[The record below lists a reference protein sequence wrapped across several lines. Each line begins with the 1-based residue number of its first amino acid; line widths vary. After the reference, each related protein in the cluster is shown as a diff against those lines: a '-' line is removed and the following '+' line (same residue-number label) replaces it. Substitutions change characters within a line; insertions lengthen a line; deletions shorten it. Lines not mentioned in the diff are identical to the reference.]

1 MRLTPL
7 LLLFS
12 LLFFLSLLVPS
23 ASCAPH
29 PARPSRAPRQAAREA
44 ERARAAEQAR
54 QAAVQRAL
62 ARRELRRMNRLDP
75 VTLSPIGQPLPKP
88 DDPRYVMDAKHAG
101 WQRAPDA
108 PKGIVYSKRR
118 GLWFRTPARKE
129 AWVAGRWVPTSEVT
143 SQFLLLN
150 YLHDPHMHLVNG
162 KWKAYKHLGVRSWAM
177 DSMGWWR
184 LARKG
189 KDRHTM
195 FFNGRWRP
203 AREVYASDPRWF
215 RTDGKWVYAAS
226 KLLNLKLPYH
236 FRDGRWFRSRYSSK
250 IYGNYRWHDLRNNPN
265 WIPSG
270 LSRGSWTK
278 ARVTPGMKPRYFRYK
293 GLWYD
298 SPRRHLVYINRR
310 WVDAN
315 NYLVGLRLRR
325 AHRRFLR
332 GGPLTPDLR
341 EAISDAIKV
350 KFARFTKWFVKSYL
364 MGGNFSAP
372 LTGPTVKYNPAALTP
387 ETDPNRVGEA
397 VVRGVGSGIPMAL
410 LKESKQAVLR
420 QQMVQTPRHDTTFEL
435 RSSANAALEVAATK
449 EKQEAA
455 PVEDVQVDGLEGG
468 DAPPPNLPVAAAAD
482 PTLAASEDD
491 KAPAVVTSV
500 DPTLAHAKDNNE
512 DKDEEGK
519 DSGAEVGYEDATAE
533 LESKQ
538 ESKKL
543 FSELH

>member
-1 MRLTPL
+1 M
-7 LLLFS
+7 
-12 LLFFLSLLVPS
+12 
-23 ASCAPH
+23 
-29 PARPSRAPRQAAREA
+29 
-44 ERARAAEQAR
+44 
-54 QAAVQRAL
+54 
-62 ARRELRRMNRLDP
+62 
-75 VTLSPIGQPLPKP
+75 TLSPIGTPLPKP
-88 DDPRYVMDAKHAG
+88 DDPRFVMDARHAG
-101 WQRAPDA
+101 WQKAPDA

-129 AWVAGRWVPTSEVT
+129 AWVAGRWVPTSQVT
-143 SQFLLLN
+143 RQYLLVS
-150 YLHDPHMHLVNG
+150 YLHDPHMRLVNG
-162 KWKAYKHLGVRSWAM
+162 KWKAYEHLGVRSWAM

-189 KDRHTM
+189 KDKHVM
-195 FFNGRWRP
+195 FFDGKWRP
-203 AREVYASDPRWF
+203 AREVYARDPRWF

-226 KLLNLKLPYH
+226 PMLNLKLPYY
-236 FRDGRWFRSRYSSK
+236 FRQGRWFRSKYSSK

-265 WIPSG
+265 WMPSG
-270 LSRGSWTK
+270 LSRGSWAK
-278 ARVTPGMKPRYFRYK
+278 VRQTPGLTPKYFRYR

-298 SPRRHLVYINRR
+298 SPRRHRVYIGRR

-315 NYLVGLRLRR
+315 NYLVGRKLRR

-364 MGGNFSAP
+364 LGGNLTAP
-372 LTGPTVKYNPAALTP
+372 TGPAVKYNPAALTP
-387 ETDPNRVGEA
+387 ETDRNRIGEA

-410 LKESKQAVLR
+410 LKEAKRSVLS
-420 QQMVQTPRHDTTFEL
+420 QQLVQTPRHDTALEART
-435 RSSANAALEVAATK
+435 SANAALEVTAAGTPAN
-449 EKQEAA
+449 EEAS

-482 PTLAASEDD
+482 PTLAASVDD
-491 KAPAVVTSV
+491 KAPEVAASV
-500 DPTLAHAKDNNE
+500 DPTLAHAKEDLGDESKQDN
-512 DKDEEGK
+512 D
-519 DSGAEVGYEDATAE
+519 GAAVSFEDATAE

-538 ESKKL
+538 KSQKL